1 MKQMSFFKK
10 LKLFRFYKKS
20 IKNNRNELEQK
31 FNVRIDRAYR
41 LYTVL
46 NVPEEVIGEAYILKK
61 SDVDRIAE
69 AYIKDFSK
77 ELGDFLNSKG
87 MSELYDYYTL
97 TKVDKYSWHLV
108 MGFSLFRSNEWYDNL
123 YFRYIPIGSV
133 IALITGLLIYFL

>member
-1 MKQMSFFKK
+1 MKQMSFLKK

-46 NVPEEVIGEAYILKK
+46 NVPEEVIGEAYVLKK

-123 YFRYIPIGSV
+123 YFRYIPIGSA
-133 IALITGLLIYFL
+133 ITLITGLLIYFL

>member
-46 NVPEEVIGEAYILKK
+46 NVPEELIGEAYVIKK

-87 MSELYDYYTL
+87 LNELYDYYTL
-97 TKVDKYSWHLV
+97 TKVSKYSWHLV
-108 MGFSLFRSNEWYDNL
+108 MGFSLFRSNEWYDKL
-123 YFRYIPIGSV
+123 YLRYIPIGSV
-133 IALITGLLIYFL
+133 IALITGFLIYFL

>member
-46 NVPEEVIGEAYILKK
+46 NVPEEIIGEAYVIKK

-87 MSELYDYYTL
+87 LNELYDYYTL
-97 TKVDKYSWHLV
+97 TKVSKYSWHLV
-108 MGFSLFRSNEWYDNL
+108 MGFSLFRSNEWYDKL
-123 YFRYIPIGSV
+123 YLRYIPIGSV

>member
-46 NVPEEVIGEAYILKK
+46 NVPEELIGEAYVIKK

-87 MSELYDYYTL
+87 LNELYDYYTL
-97 TKVDKYSWHLV
+97 TKVSKYSWHLV
-108 MGFSLFRSNEWYDNL
+108 MGFSLFRSNEWYDKL
-123 YFRYIPIGSV
+123 YLRYIPIGSV